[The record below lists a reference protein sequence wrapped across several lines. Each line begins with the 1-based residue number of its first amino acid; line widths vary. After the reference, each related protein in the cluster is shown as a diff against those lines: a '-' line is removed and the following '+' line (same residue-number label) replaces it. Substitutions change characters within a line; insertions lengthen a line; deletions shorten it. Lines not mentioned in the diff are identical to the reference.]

1 MEKIR
6 LMVVDDSLLFRELVA
21 KGYEKDDCIE
31 VVGFAADPFEAK
43 DRIPKLAPQVL
54 LLDVEMPR
62 MDGIK
67 FLRNLMPQYPLP
79 VIVISSLAVSV
90 FEALDAGALDF
101 IAKPASVADQPAFL
115 RELKDKVLAASTA
128 RFAFRRR
135 VPDAIELSAEG
146 VAGAVDASR
155 LIAIGASTGG
165 TDAITS
171 ILTKYS
177 ANMPGIVVA
186 QHMPSGFTKM
196 FAQRLDA
203 ACHLTVREARDGDAV
218 EPGTALIAPGGLQ
231 MEVVREGTP
240 GAGGCYRVRC
250 RESAPVNGHRPAVD
264 VLFGSVAE
272 AAGPRAIGVLLTG
285 MGVDG
290 AAGLKRILDAGGR
303 TIGQDERSSVVYGM
317 PMAAWV
323 MGAVQVQL
331 PLFRIADEILRMAQ
345 G

>member
-43 DRIPKLAPQVL
+43 DRIPKLAPHVL

-67 FLRNLMPQYPLP
+67 FLRSLMPQYPLP

-101 IAKPASVADQPAFL
+101 IAKPQRREDYGDFFAEL
-115 RELKDKVLAASTA
+115 REKVVAASKA
-128 RFAFRRR
+128 RFAFRRKQN
-135 VPDAIELSAEG
+135 VSIELKPEG
-146 VAGAVDASR
+146 VAGPVNADKV
-155 LIAIGASTGG
+155 IAIGASTGG

-171 ILTKYS
+171 ILTKFS
-177 ANMPGIVVA
+177 GNMPGMVVVE
-186 QHMPSGFTKM
+186 HMPSGFTKM
-196 FAQRLDA
+196 FAQRLDE
-203 ACHLTVREARDGDAV
+203 ACNLEVREATDGDMV
-218 EPGTALIAPGGLQ
+218 RPGTVLIAPGGFQ
-231 MEVVREGTP
+231 MELEK
-240 GAGGCYRVRC
+240 AGGVYRVRC
-250 RESAPVNGHRPAVD
+250 ARGEPVNGHQPSVD
-264 VLFGSVAE
+264 VLFSSVAA
-272 AAGPRAIGVLLTG
+272 AAGKDAVGVILTG

-290 AAGLKRILDAGGR
+290 ALGLLRILEAGGR
-303 TIGQDERSSVVYGM
+303 TVGQDERSSVVYGM